1 MQKLK
6 HSIFPPALCW
16 CSSPTE
22 TRYQTVGLKDQ
33 QQTLKL
39 KYSIFLLPFFIL
51 LFCSSFVFAQLP
63 VKIKAVD
70 SSNDKG
76 GSITLTFEGMPK
88 ESTKAEYEIWRS
100 AEEDASFQLIGKI
113 SSTDKQF
120 IDHQAKDGVRYFYFL
135 KGTKANDN
143 LFSAVSGPV
152 VSKGQW
158 ADVHPSGWFH
168 TRRINVLFGVIISF
182 LFILGFIWYAKKRKE
197 LYIRPI
203 AGLQAIDDAIGRA
216 TEMGK
221 PILYSSGLG
230 KMDRVATMASMNI
243 LSSVAEKTAE
253 YHTPLIF
260 PNYDPVVMTTAQ
272 EVVKEA
278 CSRAGHPEAYHPD
291 NIFFV
296 TQSQFGYAAAV
307 DGIMTR
313 QLPATNLFLG
323 TFEAEALILAETGN
337 SIGALQ
343 IAGTDSTI
351 QLSFFMVACDYT
363 LMGEELFVAS
373 GYLTKDS
380 FVLGSIKG
388 QDFLKALVV
397 LLILLG
403 GIAGLLGWSWFIQLF
418 SVQ

>member
-1 MQKLK
+1 MKRLR
-6 HSIFPPALCW
+6 F
-16 CSSPTE
+16 
-22 TRYQTVGLKDQ
+22 
-33 QQTLKL
+33 
-39 KYSIFLLPFFIL
+39 SIFLIPFFIVTIV
-51 LFCSSFVFAQLP
+51 SAQLP

-70 SSNDKG
+70 TSNDKG

-88 ESTKAEYEIWRS
+88 ESTQAEYEIWRS
-100 AEEDASFQLIGKI
+100 AEEDASFQLAGKI

-120 IDHQAKDGVRYFYFL
+120 IDRQVKEGVKYFYFL
-135 KGTKANDN
+135 KGTKTNDT

-152 VSKGQW
+152 VSKGHH
-158 ADVHPSGWFH
+158 ANTHPSGWFYPQ
-168 TRRINVLFGVIISF
+168 RVNVLFGVIISF

-278 CSRAGHPEAYHPD
+278 CSRAGHPDAYNPD

-380 FVLGSIKG
+380 QVLGSIKG
-388 QDFLKALVV
+388 QDYLKALVV